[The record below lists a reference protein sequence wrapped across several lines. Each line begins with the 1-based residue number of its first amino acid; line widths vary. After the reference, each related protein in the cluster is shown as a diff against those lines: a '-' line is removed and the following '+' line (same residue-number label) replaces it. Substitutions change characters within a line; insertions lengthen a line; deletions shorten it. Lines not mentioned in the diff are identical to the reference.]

1 MSNKSVFE
9 LNLRSDLTKK
19 WNWPNGKG
27 GNAILNGYSIEVFK
41 PDAAIEPYI
50 TATISDEAT
59 GEVTIRVEYSD
70 TFRVGQKMKFRL
82 RISMGS
88 EQQSTNELG
97 VIYK

>member
-9 LNLRSDLTKK
+9 LNLGSDLTQK
-19 WNWPNGKG
+19 WHWDNGEG
-27 GNAILNGYSIEVFK
+27 GNADLTGYSIEVFK

-50 TATISDEAT
+50 TATITDAAT
-59 GEVTIRVEYSD
+59 GEITLRVEYAD